1 MTPSEHVDQ
10 EIVEAGQRIQ
20 ALLDRTGEVIVGQRP
35 LLQKMILGLL
45 CEGHVLVEGMPG
57 LAKSLMVQSLAR
69 SLNAEFLRIQF
80 TPDLLPA
87 DLTGTEVFDP
97 KEQVFSIKK
106 GPIFANLVLA
116 DEINRAPPKVQ
127 SALLEAMQERQV
139 SLGGRTLPLPEPFM
153 VLATQNPIEHEGTYP
168 LPEAQV
174 DRFLLKVQV
183 PYPSREEEMEITSR
197 MASTGKDLSL
207 EPVMDAEEVL
217 SLRSRVNEIYA
228 DEKIQRYAVDLVF
241 ATREPAAC
249 GLADLAP
256 LIQYGA
262 SPRAS
267 IALIL
272 VARAQALLEGRSY
285 VIPKDIK
292 EVGLDVLRHRVIPSF
307 EAEAEEVTSAAIVT
321 RILESI
327 EVP

>member
-1 MTPSEHVDQ
+1 
-10 EIVEAGQRIQ
+10 
-20 ALLDRTGEVIVGQRP
+20 
-35 LLQKMILGLL
+35 
-45 CEGHVLVEGMPG
+45 
-57 LAKSLMVQSLAR
+57 
-69 SLNAEFLRIQF
+69 
-80 TPDLLPA
+80 
-87 DLTGTEVFDP
+87 
-97 KEQVFSIKK
+97 
-106 GPIFANLVLA
+106 
-116 DEINRAPPKVQ
+116 
-127 SALLEAMQERQV
+127 
-139 SLGGRTLPLPEPFM
+139 M

-174 DRFLLKVQV
+174 DRFLLKVEV

-307 EAEAEEVTSAAIVT
+307 EAEAQEVASAAIVT